1 MRLPRRKF
9 LHLVAFA
16 GALPALLRTAWAQS
30 YPNRPVRFIV
40 PFPPGGSADPIARL
54 LGNRLS
60 EIWGQQVVIEN
71 KGGAGGNLGAQTAAT
86 AAPDGYT
93 IFLGGG
99 FMAKNPFLYPGS
111 GYDPLIDLAPVAKV
125 CEFINVMVVPNASP
139 VRSVREFID
148 YAKANR
154 GKITFA
160 SSGTGADP
168 HMSAELFRKLT
179 GIEMT
184 HVPYRGGGPA
194 LNDVIPGRVD
204 VYFGTLPST
213 LPIAR
218 NGQVRALAVTSAK
231 RSEFAPELP
240 TISEGG
246 VPGYEYSSWYGMY
259 APAKTSTEIIRK
271 LHQDTVAALSH
282 PHLKQRLA
290 DIATS
295 ATPSS
300 PAELTALLKS
310 DMEVWGPIIKAANIK
325 GE

>member
-1 MRLPRRKF
+1 MKLPRRQI
-9 LHLVAFA
+9 LHLTVGAV
-16 GALPALLRTAWAQS
+16 ALPTISRLASAQA
-30 YPNRPVRFIV
+30 YPSRPVRFIV

-93 IFLGGG
+93 IFLGGA

-111 GYDPLIDLAPVAKV
+111 GYDPVTDLAPVAKV
-125 CEFINVMVVPNASP
+125 CDFSNIMVVPNSSP
-139 VRSVREFID
+139 VKSVREFID

-168 HMSAELFRKLT
+168 HMSAELFRKFT

-213 LPIAR
+213 LPVAR
-218 NGQVRALAVTSAK
+218 NGQVRPLAVTSAK
-231 RSEFAPELP
+231 RSEFAPEVP
-240 TISEGG
+240 TVAEAG

-259 APAKTSTEIIRK
+259 APARTSVEIIRK
-271 LHQDTVAALSH
+271 LHEDTVAALSH
-282 PHLKQRLA
+282 PQLQQRLA

-295 ATPSS
+295 ATPSG
-300 PAELTALLKS
+300 PAELGALLKS
-310 DMEVWGPIIKAANIK
+310 DMALWGPIIKAANIR

>member
-1 MRLPRRKF
+1 MKLPRRRF
-9 LHLVAFA
+9 LHLVAGA
-16 GALPALLRTAWAQS
+16 VALPAVSRIASAQS
-30 YPNRPVRFIV
+30 YPSRPVRFIV

-54 LGNRLS
+54 LGNRLLD
-60 EIWGQQVVIEN
+60 IWGQQVVIEN

-93 IFLGGG
+93 IFLGGA
-99 FMAKNPFLYPGS
+99 FLAKNPFLYPGL
-111 GYDPLIDLAPVAKV
+111 GYDPVTDLAPVAKV
-125 CEFINVMVVPNASP
+125 CEFSNIMVVPNSSP
-139 VRSVREFID
+139 VKSVKEFID

-168 HMSAELFRKLT
+168 HMSTELFRKFT

-213 LPIAR
+213 LPVAR
-218 NGQVRALAVTSAK
+218 NGQVRPLAVTSAK
-231 RSEFAPELP
+231 RSEFVPEVP
-240 TISEGG
+240 TVAESG

-259 APAKTSTEIIRK
+259 APARTSTEIIRK
-271 LHQDTVAALSH
+271 LHEDTVAALSH
-282 PHLKQRLA
+282 PQLKQRFA
-290 DIATS
+290 EIATS

-300 PAELTALLKS
+300 PAELGALLKS
-310 DMEVWGPIIKAANIK
+310 DMALWGPIIKAANIR